1 MSEQKVDT
9 AAGRD
14 GQGRFAAGNPG
25 GPGNTS
31 ARRVA
36 QLRRRLLSRI
46 TDEEMDAIF
55 DKLIELAKDGDLT
68 AIKLVL
74 QYTVGKPGP
83 ASELDLP
90 SLADPEPQASGGR
103 QPPEGRCSPRG
114 ADTSRSPAPPRDLM
128 RQIEQ
133 ALQPQTLV
141 NLPPAPPAMA
151 PSQRR

>member
-1 MSEQKVDT
+1 MSVQQVE

-46 TDEEMDAIF
+46 TDEEMDAVF
-55 DKLIELAKDGDLT
+55 DKLIELAKDGDLA

-74 QYTVGKPGP
+74 QYTIGKPGP
-83 ASELDLP
+83 AAELDCGF
-90 SLADPEPQASGGR
+90 LADPEPAPLQRAAEAPR
-103 QPPEGRCSPRG
+103 PPAEK
-114 ADTSRSPAPPRDLM
+114 RDLL

-141 NLPPAPPAMA
+141 NLPPAAPATA
-151 PSQRR
+151 ANQRR

>member
-1 MSEQKVDT
+1 MSEQKVE
-9 AAGRD
+9 
-14 GQGRFAAGNPG
+14 AAGNPG

-36 QLRRRLLSRI
+36 QLRRRLLGRI

-55 DKLIELAKDGDLT
+55 DRLIGLALEGNLH

-74 QYTVGKPGP
+74 QYTIGKPGP
-83 ASELDLP
+83 ASDLDRP
-90 SLADPEPQASGGR
+90 SLADPEPAPAKQAT
-103 QPPEGRCSPRG
+103 G
-114 ADTSRSPAPPRDLM
+114 APRSPAPPRDLM

-141 NLPPAPPAMA
+141 NLPPSPSAMA
-151 PSQRR
+151 PNQRR

>member
-1 MSEQKVDT
+1 MSEQKVE
-9 AAGRD
+9 
-14 GQGRFAAGNPG
+14 AAGNPG

-55 DKLIELAKDGDLT
+55 DKLIELALEGDLQ

-83 ASELDLP
+83 AAELDC
-90 SLADPEPQASGGR
+90 SFLAEPE
-103 QPPEGRCSPRG
+103 
-114 ADTSRSPAPPRDLM
+114 PAPPTRPTDAPRPQAEKRDLM

-133 ALQPQTLV
+133 ALQPQALV
-141 NLPPAPPAMA
+141 NLPPAGSAMA
-151 PSQRR
+151 SGGRR